1 MNKRLSQ
8 ALITSIVVS
17 SLIVAPVLA
26 APQDKVDSLEQ
37 QKSEAQAQMAD
48 VNSQLVSLLLE
59 YEGLQ
64 QDMKKQE
71 EKIAQAESDL
81 DAAEKEEQ
89 KQYEDMKLRIKY
101 MYEQGDT
108 SFVEA
113 LVTAQSYSE
122 LVSKSEYVQKVH
134 DYDRE
139 KLEEYVEIKEE
150 VQTLKD
156 DLETGQAEM
165 KDMAQEMS
173 AQKSNLETTL
183 SDMKSQISDFDTQLA
198 QAKEEAAAE
207 LARATQQTQEAA
219 AAAVE
224 NAVADS
230 SSGSKPSSG
239 SSSKPAG
246 GSSSSGNTG
255 SGNTGN
261 SGSTGNTGNSG
272 NSGNT
277 GSSGSGSSGNSGNNS
292 SSSSGGSASGNPSNA
307 SLGQQIANR
316 GCEYI
321 GNKYVYGGNSLTDGI
336 DCSGFV
342 QQIHKQFG
350 ISTPRSSSA
359 LRTGGKAVSIANMLP
374 GDVIC
379 YSGHV
384 AIYIGGG
391 RIVHAS
397 NSAPY
402 PKGGIK
408 ITNNYAYKTV
418 LAVRRYW

>member
-37 QKSEAQAQMAD
+37 QKSEAQAQMED

-207 LARATQQTQEAA
+207 LARATQQTEAAA

-239 SSSKPAG
+239 SNSKPSG
-246 GSSSSGNTG
+246 GNSS

-261 SGSTGNTGNSG
+261 SGSTGNTANPGNSGSTGNTANSG
-272 NSGNT
+272 NSSNAG
-277 GSSGSGSSGNSGNNS
+277 S
-292 SSSSGGSASGNPSNA
+292 SSSSGSASGNPSNA

-321 GNKYVYGGNSLTDGI
+321 GNKYVYGGNSLTNGI

-350 ISTPRSSSA
+350 ISTPRSSGA

>member
-183 SDMKSQISDFDTQLA
+183 SDMKSQIADFDTQLA

-207 LARATQQTQEAA
+207 LARATQQTEAAA

-239 SSSKPAG
+239 SSSKPSG
-246 GSSSSGNTG
+246 GNSS

-272 NSGNT
+272 NSSNT
-277 GSSGSGSSGNSGNNS
+277 GSSSSGSSGNNS

>member
-1 MNKRLSQ
+1 MGENMNKRLSQ

-183 SDMKSQISDFDTQLA
+183 SDMKSQIADFDTQLA

-207 LARATQQTQEAA
+207 LARATQQTEAAA

-239 SSSKPAG
+239 SSSKPSG
-246 GSSSSGNTG
+246 GNSS

-272 NSGNT
+272 NSSNT
-277 GSSGSGSSGNSGNNS
+277 GSSSSGSSGNNS

>member
-37 QKSEAQAQMAD
+37 QKREAQAQMED

-207 LARATQQTQEAA
+207 LARATQQTEAAA

-239 SSSKPAG
+239 SNSKPSG
-246 GSSSSGNTG
+246 GNSS

-261 SGSTGNTGNSG
+261 SGSTGNTANPGNSGSTGNTANSG
-272 NSGNT
+272 NSSNAG
-277 GSSGSGSSGNSGNNS
+277 S
-292 SSSSGGSASGNPSNA
+292 SSSSGSASGNPSNA

-321 GNKYVYGGNSLTDGI
+321 GNKYVYGGNSLTNGI

-350 ISTPRSSSA
+350 ISTPRSSGA

>member
-1 MNKRLSQ
+1 MGENMNKRLSQ

-37 QKSEAQAQMAD
+37 QKREAQAQMED

-207 LARATQQTQEAA
+207 LARATQQTEAAA

-239 SSSKPAG
+239 SNSKPSG
-246 GSSSSGNTG
+246 GNSS

-261 SGSTGNTGNSG
+261 SGSTGNTANPGNSGSTGNTANSG
-272 NSGNT
+272 NSSNAG
-277 GSSGSGSSGNSGNNS
+277 S
-292 SSSSGGSASGNPSNA
+292 SSSSGSASGNPSNA

-321 GNKYVYGGNSLTDGI
+321 GNKYVYGGNSLTNGI

-350 ISTPRSSSA
+350 ISTPRSSGA